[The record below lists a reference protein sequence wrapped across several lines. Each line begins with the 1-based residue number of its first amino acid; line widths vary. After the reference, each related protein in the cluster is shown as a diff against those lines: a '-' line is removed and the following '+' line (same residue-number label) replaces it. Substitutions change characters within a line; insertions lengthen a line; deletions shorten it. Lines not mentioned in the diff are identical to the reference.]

1 MFALDVLGMARLKD
15 KVQNALDEARLLVL
29 GAQVLL
35 GFEYR
40 SVFEPGFDILPSHS
54 KYLKLVGLGL
64 LLVAFALLTWPG
76 AYHRIVAA
84 GEDTEGVHQFTS
96 RVMEI
101 ALAPFLIA
109 LGLDM
114 FVAAEKVAGT
124 VAGVAI
130 GFLASL
136 MAFVC
141 WYGLEVVRRGKHRR
155 THPEG
160 KAMETYVDK
169 TGRGGTR
176 LSDKIKHVLTETR
189 VVLPGAQALLGFQL
203 VTILMDGFEALPDV
217 SKYVH
222 LISLCLIA
230 ASIILL
236 MTPAAYHRIVE
247 NGEESEQFHDFAGRI
262 LLAAMAA
269 LGLGVCGDLF
279 VVAWKVTESIELAST
294 AAVLMLAL
302 SYGFWF
308 GLTSFWRRSN
318 ERLGHRTNHAI
329 DQAIHN

>member
-1 MFALDVLGMARLKD
+1 MARLKD

-40 SVFEPGFDILPSHS
+40 SVFEPGFGVLPSHS

-76 AYHRIVAA
+76 AFHRIVAA
-84 GEDTEGVHQFTS
+84 GEDTEEVHQFTS

-101 ALAPFLIA
+101 ALAPFMIA

-124 VAGVAI
+124 IAGVAT
-130 GFLASL
+130 GVLASL

-141 WYGLEVVRRGKHRR
+141 WYGLEVARRRKHIAGKSMD
-155 THPEG
+155 TDVNKSG
-160 KAMETYVDK
+160 SV
-169 TGRGGTR
+169 GTR
-176 LSDKIKHVLTETR
+176 LRDKIKHVLTETR

-203 VTILMDGFEALPDV
+203 ATILMDGFDTLPDV

-222 LISLCLIA
+222 LISLVLIA

-279 VVAWKVTESIELAST
+279 VVAWKVTESIELASA

-302 SYGFWF
+302 SYGLWF
-308 GLTSFWRRSN
+308 GLTSYWRGLN
-318 ERLGHRTNHAI
+318 ERLGPRTKQNSSRHPAI

>member
-1 MFALDVLGMARLKD
+1 MARLKD

-40 SVFEPGFDILPSHS
+40 SVFESGFDVLPSHS

-76 AYHRIVAA
+76 AYHRIVAG

-109 LGLDM
+109 LGFDM
-114 FVAAEKVAGT
+114 FVAAEKVAGAT
-124 VAGVAI
+124 AGVAI
-130 GFLASL
+130 GVLASL

-155 THPEG
+155 IESE
-160 KAMETYVDK
+160 AMETEVNK
-169 TGRGGTR
+169 SGRGGTR
-176 LSDKIKHVLTETR
+176 LSDKIRHVLTETR

-203 VTILMDGFEALPDV
+203 VTILMDGFDTLPNV

-279 VVAWKVTESIELAST
+279 VVAWKVTESIELAF
-294 AAVLMLAL
+294 AAALLMLAL
-302 SYGFWF
+302 SYGLWF
-308 GLTSFWRRSN
+308 GLTCYWRRAN
-318 ERLGHRTNHAI
+318 ERLGLRTNENDSRHPAI

>member
-1 MFALDVLGMARLKD
+1 MARLKD

-40 SVFEPGFDILPSHS
+40 SVFESGFQGLPPHS
-54 KYLKLVGLGL
+54 KHMKLVGLSL
-64 LLVAFALLTWPG
+64 LLIAFVLLTWPG
-76 AYHRIVAA
+76 TYHRIVAS

-124 VAGVAI
+124 TAGIAI
-130 GFLASL
+130 GIAASL

-141 WYGLEVVRRGKHRR
+141 WYGLEVVHRGKDI
-155 THPEG
+155 EDAAL
-160 KAMETYVDK
+160 KNEVDQSQ
-169 TGRGGTR
+169 TGTPLR
-176 LSDKIKHVLTETR
+176 DKIKHVLTETR
-189 VVLPGAQALLGFQL
+189 VVVPGAQALLGFQL
-203 VTILMDGFEALPDV
+203 VTILMDDFDTLPPL

-230 ASIILL
+230 VSIILL

-247 NGEESEQFHDFAGRI
+247 KGDESEHFHVFASRI

-269 LGLGVCGDLF
+269 IGLGVCGDLF
-279 VVAWKVTESIELAST
+279 VVAWKVTASIELAF
-294 AAVLMLAL
+294 AAAALMLLL
-302 SYGFWF
+302 SYGLWF
-308 GLTSFWRRSN
+308 GLTWHWRKPQGRM
-318 ERLGHRTNHAI
+318 RLRTKEENSRRAAI
-329 DQAIHN
+329 DQAIHS